1 MIWNFLAF
9 KEFTKLADN
18 AVFFKDIN
26 IKGVHGLI
34 NEIYCKK
41 ISLNYYYGM
50 NF

>member
-1 MIWNFLAF
+1 MQFFL
-9 KEFTKLADN
+9 
-18 AVFFKDIN
+18 N